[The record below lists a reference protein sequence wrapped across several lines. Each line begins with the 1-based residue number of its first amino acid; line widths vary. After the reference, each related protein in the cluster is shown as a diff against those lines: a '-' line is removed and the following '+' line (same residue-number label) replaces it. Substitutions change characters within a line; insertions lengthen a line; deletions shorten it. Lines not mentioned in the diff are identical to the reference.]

1 MRLRTGGWICWVL
14 LAGLAGWLALPANTS
29 ASFSE
34 KDQSYWFFQPIVRP
48 APPASKNSGWA
59 RNEIDHFILQRL
71 EAKSL
76 APAPEANRRILIR
89 RLYADLSGLPP
100 TESEVKAFEADTSS
114 NAYEKLVDQLLESP
128 RYGERWARHW
138 LDLVRYAESDGY
150 RADAY
155 RPEAW
160 RYRDYVIRSFNED
173 KPYDRFVTEQLAA
186 DETAPHDPQT
196 LVATGYLR
204 HWIYEHNQRD
214 VREQWREI
222 LADVT
227 DVTGEVFMGMGMGC
241 ARCHDHKFDP
251 IRRKDYFQLQA
262 FFTPILPRTDLPL
275 ATPAQIKSYEERLSE
290 WKQAAAGV
298 LSQIEEIERPHRET
312 VIENLRKMFPDD
324 IQEIWMRAPEKRMP
338 FETQLAELAF
348 RQIETEGGTL
358 ASKVAARIKGEERKR
373 WEALRE
379 QLKEYDTLKPEPL
392 PQALT
397 VTDVGLDAPPTF
409 IPGRENGEVIEPGI
423 PAVIRSSWSFNKE
436 AFAKTTSTGR
446 RTALAQW
453 LTDPTNPLTSRVM
466 VNRIWQHHFG
476 RGIVGTANDFG
487 HLGEQPT
494 HPELLDWL
502 SAEFMSRGWSMK
514 SMHRLIVTSATY
526 RQSSRAQSAE
536 GAMND
541 PENRLYWHMNPRRM
555 EAEQI
560 RDALLAASGELT
572 LQMGGPGITNSEP
585 RRSIYLRTFRN
596 KRDPLLEA
604 FDVPDGYRSVAKRNV
619 TIIPPQA
626 LLMMNAEW
634 VVDRARAIAARLQTE
649 SASCEED
656 FVHAAYAR
664 IFARKP
670 SSDELRVGAQ
680 FLREQRARV
689 KLEAGVAANDPEE
702 KVAAEALMDY
712 CHVLLNGNEFI
723 YVE

>member
-1 MRLRTGGWICWVL
+1 MRLRSYGWKCWLL
-14 LAGLAGWLALPANTS
+14 LAGVAGWLALPADGA

-34 KDQSYWFFQPIVRP
+34 EDRSYWFFQPIVRA
-48 APPASKNSGWA
+48 APPATETGWA
-59 RNEIDHFILQRL
+59 RNEIDHFILDRL
-71 EAKSL
+71 EATGL
-76 APAPEANRRILIR
+76 APAPEASRRILIR

-100 TESEVKAFEADTSS
+100 SEAEVKAFEEDQSAD
-114 NAYEKLVDQLLESP
+114 AYEKLVDQLLESP

-173 KPYDRFVTEQLAA
+173 KPYDQFVTEQLAG
-186 DETAPHDPQT
+186 DEIAPNDPQT

-214 VREQWREI
+214 VREQWSEI

-227 DVTGEVFMGMGMGC
+227 DVTAEVFMGMGMAC

-251 IRRKDYFQLQA
+251 IRRKDYYQLQA

-275 ATPAQIKSYEERLSE
+275 ATAAQIKIHEERLSE
-290 WKQAAAGV
+290 WKQTAARV
-298 LSQIEEIERPHRET
+298 LSQIEEIEKPHREV

-324 IQEIWMRAPEKRMP
+324 IQEIWTRAPEKRSA
-338 FETQLAELAF
+338 FERQLAELAF
-348 RQIETEGGTL
+348 RQIESEGGTL

-379 QLKEYDTLKPEPL
+379 QLKEYETLKPERL
-392 PQALT
+392 PQAFI
-397 VTDVGLDAPPTF
+397 VTDVASKAPPTF
-409 IPGRENGEVIEPGI
+409 IPGRESGEVIDPAI
-423 PAVIRSSWSFNKE
+423 PAVIGSSWSFNKQS
-436 AFAKTTSTGR
+436 FSKTTSTGR

-487 HLGEQPT
+487 RLGEQPT
-494 HPELLDWL
+494 HKELLDWL
-502 SAEFMSRGWSMK
+502 AAEFMSRGWSMK
-514 SMHRLIVTSATY
+514 SMHRLIVTSATF
-526 RQSSRAQSAE
+526 RQSSRSKSAE
-536 GAMND
+536 GAMKD
-541 PENRLYWHMNPRRM
+541 PENRLYWRMSPRRM

-560 RDALLAASGELT
+560 RDALLAVSGELT
-572 LQMGGPGITNSEP
+572 LQMGGPGVSNSEP
-585 RRSIYLRTFRN
+585 RRSIYLRVFRN

-604 FDVPDGYRSVAKRNV
+604 FDVPDGYRSVARRNV
-619 TIIPPQA
+619 TVIPPQA

-634 VVDRARAIAARLQTE
+634 VVDRARAIAKRLQTDG
-649 SASCEED
+649 ASCEED
-656 FVHAAYAR
+656 FVHAAYRR
-664 IFARKP
+664 IFSRTP
-670 SSDELRVGAQ
+670 SSDELRIGVQ
-680 FLREQRARV
+680 FLREQRERI
-689 KLEAGVAANDPEE
+689 KLETGVAESEQEE
-702 KVAAEALMDY
+702 QACSEALMDY
-712 CHVLLNGNEFI
+712 CHVLLNANEFI

>member
-1 MRLRTGGWICWVL
+1 MRVRFHGWKCWLL
-14 LAGLAGWLALPANTS
+14 LAVVAGRLAFPADGS

-34 KDQSYWFFQPIVRP
+34 EDRSYWFFQPIVRP
-48 APPASKNSGWA
+48 APPASKTGWV
-59 RNEIDHFILQRL
+59 RNEIDHFVLKRL
-71 EAKSL
+71 EEKGL
-76 APAPEANRRILIR
+76 TPAPEASRRILIR

-100 TESEVKAFEADTSS
+100 TESEVKAFEQDTSAD
-114 NAYEKLVDQLLESP
+114 AYEKLVDQLLESP

-173 KPYDRFVTEQLAA
+173 KPYDQFVTEQLAG
-186 DETAPHDPQT
+186 DEIAPNDPQT

-214 VREQWREI
+214 VREQWSEI

-227 DVTGEVFMGMGMGC
+227 DVTGEVFMGMGMAC

-251 IRRKDYFQLQA
+251 ILRKDYYQLQA

-275 ATPAQIKSYEERLSE
+275 ATSAQIRDHEERLSK

-298 LSQIEEIERPHRET
+298 LSQIEEIEKPHRET

-324 IQEIWMRAPEKRMP
+324 IQEIWMRAPEKRSA

-348 RQIETEGGTL
+348 RQIESEGGTL
-358 ASKVAARIKGEERKR
+358 AAKVAARIKGEERKR

-379 QLKEYDTLKPEPL
+379 QLKEFDFLKPEPL
-392 PQALT
+392 PEAFI
-397 VTDVGLDAPPTF
+397 VTDVAPKAPPTF
-409 IPGRENGEVIEPGI
+409 IPGRENGEVIQPGI
-423 PAVIRSSWSFNKE
+423 PAVIGTSWSFNQQ
-436 AFAKTTSTGR
+436 AFRNPASTGR

-453 LTDPTNPLTSRVM
+453 LTDPTNPLTARVM

-476 RGIVGTANDFG
+476 RGIVGTASDFG
-487 HLGEQPT
+487 RLGEQPT
-494 HPELLDWL
+494 HKELLDWL
-502 SAEFMSRGWSMK
+502 AAEFMSRGWSMK
-514 SMHRLIVTSATY
+514 AMHRLIVTSSAY
-526 RQSSRAQSAE
+526 RQSSKSQSRE
-536 GAMND
+536 GAMKD
-541 PENRLYWHMNPRRM
+541 PENRLYWRMNPRRI

-560 RDALLAASGELT
+560 RDALLAVSGELN
-572 LQMGGPGITNSEP
+572 LQMGGPGVSNSEP
-585 RRSIYLRTFRN
+585 RRSIYLRVFRN

-619 TIIPPQA
+619 TVIPPQA

-634 VVDRARAIAARLQTE
+634 VLERARAIAERLQTE
-649 SASCEED
+649 GAVCEED
-656 FVHAAYAR
+656 FANAAYAR
-664 IFARKP
+664 IFSRKP
-670 SSDELRVGAQ
+670 NRDELRIGVQ
-680 FLREQRARV
+680 FLREQCERI
-689 KLEAGVAANDPEE
+689 KLEGGVAQTEQEE
-702 KVAAEALMDY
+702 QAASEALMDY
-712 CHVLLNGNEFI
+712 CHVLLNANEFI